1 MAVGCS
7 LVVAVFA
14 SALFAA
20 LEVLGE
26 LLAGAFYFLAE
37 PASLEAAA
45 AFAISHDIVL
55 TNFSLCSYVMVK
67 NIKQHAP
74 GFSNPKKSPWIF
86 LTFTLQLYI

>member
-7 LVVAVFA
+7 LVVAVA

-26 LLAGAFYFLAE
+26 LAGAFYFLAE

-55 TNFSLCSYVMVK
+55 TNFSLCSYVIV
-67 NIKQHAP
+67 
-74 GFSNPKKSPWIF
+74 KKSENV
-86 LTFTLQLYI
+86 

>member
-26 LLAGAFYFLAE
+26 LEAGAFYFLAE

-55 TNFSLCSYVMVK
+55 TNFSLYSYVMVK
-67 NIKQHAP
+67 KITQHAP
-74 GFSNPKKSPWIF
+74 SFSNPTKRSMDFQIF
-86 LTFTLQLYI
+86 VLQL